1 MTAVVDGI
9 VTTTTVDGINV
20 PGTITGLVGNNDGEG
35 KAVYGMVIV
44 GIEIVGTG
52 TTTLLGIVEG
62 TWVAGIITTVVDRI
76 IMIDTEEGTNV
87 AGIKTGLEGNC
98 DGEGI
103 GRVNGAPV
111 VIGGGIGAITDDGTI
126 EGTLY
131 VGTTTAVV
139 LGIVK
144 TLTVDGIKVPGTI
157 TGLDGKSDGEGK
169 LV

>member
-62 TWVAGIITTVVDRI
+62 TWVPGIMTTVVDGI
-76 IMIDTEEGTNV
+76 VITGTDEGTNV
-87 AGIKTGLEGNC
+87 AGINTGLDGNC

-126 EGTLY
+126 EGTL
-131 VGTTTAVV
+131 
-139 LGIVK
+139 
-144 TLTVDGIKVPGTI
+144 
-157 TGLDGKSDGEGK
+157 
-169 LV
+169 